1 MRISDL
7 GLIFSFLVMVLGL
20 PGLLLAIA
28 MRKRRFAVRLAG
40 GLAIYAGL
48 YALLLIGVSLLS
60 PQRVMAMHQVR
71 CFDDWCVAVEQ
82 VAKVPEIG
90 ALHARGS
97 FLLVTVDVFSQAKR
111 IRQRALDAAV
121 YLLDEYGNRFDPSP
135 EGQQALEAAGEA
147 GLPLNSWLEVG
158 ALFSHTAVFDLP
170 PDATQPGLVVSH
182 GAFPGL
188 IIIGDDQSFLHKP
201 TIVNLKLP

>member
-7 GLIFSFLVMVLGL
+7 GLIFSFLVVVLGL

-28 MRKRRFAVRLAG
+28 MRKRRFAVRLAR

-60 PQRVMAMHQVR
+60 PQRVMAMHEVR
-71 CFDDWCVAVEQ
+71 CFDDWCAAVEQ
-82 VAKVPEIG
+82 VEQRAVIG
-90 ALHARGS
+90 SLQAQGS
-97 FLLVTVDVFSQAKR
+97 FYLVTLQVSSQAKR

-121 YLLDEYGNRFDPSP
+121 FLLDEHGKRYLPS
-135 EGQQALEAAGEA
+135 EEAQQALEFAGEA

-158 ALFSHTAVFDLP
+158 ASFSHTAVFDLP
-170 PDATQPGLVVSH
+170 PDATRPGLVISH